1 MERGACSTG
10 ITLKDSVYALKDQAS
25 GEYIAFADESKAP
38 RLAPLH
44 LATLAP
50 TTPACLDE
58 LEQLASR
65 RLQGVP
71 YELERVDA
79 L

>member
-1 MERGACSTG
+1 MRATAAR
-10 ITLKDSVYALKDQAS
+10 LKQLKGPVWILRDPDTQQP
-25 GEYIAFADESKAP
+25 IAFADEHRPP
-38 RLAPLH
+38 RLAPMH
-44 LATLAP
+44 LATMAAD
-50 TTPACLDE
+50 TPQALSE
-58 LEQLASR
+58 FQQLASR